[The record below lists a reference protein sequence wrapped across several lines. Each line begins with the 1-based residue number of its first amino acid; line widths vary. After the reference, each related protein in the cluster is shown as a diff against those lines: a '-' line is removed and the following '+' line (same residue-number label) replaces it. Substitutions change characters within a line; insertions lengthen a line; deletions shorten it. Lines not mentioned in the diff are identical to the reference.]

1 MVLEIQ
7 FRSVK
12 CATVTGGLQKISTNS
27 SFFPIQATQAIAM
40 NRIDENKP
48 LQNAFK
54 RI

>member
-1 MVLEIQ
+1 MCDCYCILP
-7 FRSVK
+7 
-12 CATVTGGLQKISTNS
+12 KISTNS

-40 NRIDENKP
+40 AKINENKP

>member
-7 FRSVK
+7 FRFVK
-12 CATVTGGLQKISTNS
+12 CATVTAGLPKISTNS

>member
-1 MVLEIQ
+1 MILEIQ

-12 CATVTGGLQKISTNS
+12 CATVTVGLPKISNNS

-40 NRIDENKP
+40 AKINENKP